1 MGNEL
6 PERINAIKSI
16 SYDVQQIVETIMAEQ
31 EIEAKSVTLEM
42 VMDRVESWVEED
54 FANDNA
60 DNIGYQDENGSEVL
74 V

>member
-1 MGNEL
+1 MDNEL
-6 PERINAIKSI
+6 PERTNAIKSI

-54 FANDNA
+54 FINEAND
-60 DNIGYQDENGSEVL
+60 IGYQDENGSEVL

>member
-1 MGNEL
+1 MNNEL

-54 FANDNA
+54 FINEAND
-60 DNIGYQDENGSEVL
+60 IGYQDENGSEVL